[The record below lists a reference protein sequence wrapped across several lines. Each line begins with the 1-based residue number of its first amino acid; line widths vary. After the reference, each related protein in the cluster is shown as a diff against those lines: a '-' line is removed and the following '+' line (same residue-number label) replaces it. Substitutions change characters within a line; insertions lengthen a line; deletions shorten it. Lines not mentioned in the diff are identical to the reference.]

1 MKLGKVETGET
12 KIRIEQDVFNREG
25 REVTRRG
32 AEKMKLLKVRNLE
45 TEFRIGPI
53 ASGLWPLTSNLSPL
67 TFHLGA
73 VSVSPF
79 VAGSNQQPGSI
90 LSLNLKLKLAPR
102 SPLPLH

>member
-53 ASGLWPLTSNLSPL
+53 ASGLWPLTSDLSPRCRL
-67 TFHLGA
+67 CFAFCGRFESAARLD
-73 VSVSPF
+73 
-79 VAGSNQQPGSI
+79 
-90 LSLNLKLKLAPR
+90 LKLKLKT
-102 SPLPLH
+102 